1 MLRKHLSFKC
11 TDTFVYCFTGAFG
24 GQMGMLMGASL
35 LSFFE
40 FLEFLIQLIMIKIT
54 RKRAIKLNKK
64 VTK

>member
-1 MLRKHLSFKC
+1 
-11 TDTFVYCFTGAFG
+11 
-24 GQMGMLMGASL
+24 MGMLMGASL